1 MNTIIT
7 NDRSGL
13 GRVGSSRKHGNPH
26 RHQLGGSWCSLLL
39 TKNNIIFWSN
49 VHIGETSEA
58 EAVLQQRWNRWSSH
72 EEEDAFFFPVDS
84 ITLQQQVLFVWWMFH
99 IICHVTMC
107 NAKIFP
113 GSSSGSAEQIYLPPK
128 ARWCRKKPLY
138 GLLKKNR
145 RALWI
150 THLWRR
156 TGGKGRLKS
165 VPASRPLTSRLER
178 PSHSDIEVSQ
188 DMAKD
193 FFFLGGWCHF
203 YQLQFLPI
211 NSLFKHNE
219 WSSKGCAQNL

>member
-1 MNTIIT
+1 MPLFHT
-7 NDRSGL
+7 NALTAVTPATSVFCISVYFILYIYHLWCCND
-13 GRVGSSRKHGNPH
+13 VNP
-26 RHQLGGSWCSLLL
+26 S
-39 TKNNIIFWSN
+39 
-49 VHIGETSEA
+49 
-58 EAVLQQRWNRWSSH
+58 
-72 EEEDAFFFPVDS
+72 
-84 ITLQQQVLFVWWMFH
+84 FV
-99 IICHVTMC
+99 TP
-107 NAKIFP
+107 NKIFP

-188 DMAKD
+188 DIANA
-193 FFFLGGWCHF
+193 FFFLGGRNFFC
-203 YQLQFLPI
+203 QQAEEEEE
-211 NSLFKHNE
+211 NE
-219 WSSKGCAQNL
+219 EKTIS